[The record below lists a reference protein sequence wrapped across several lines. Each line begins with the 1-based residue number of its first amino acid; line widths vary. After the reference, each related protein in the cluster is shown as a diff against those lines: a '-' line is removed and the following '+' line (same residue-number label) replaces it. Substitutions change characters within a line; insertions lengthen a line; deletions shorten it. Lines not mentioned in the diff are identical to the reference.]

1 MEKGTAIKKINQIG
15 KVGCIISTVAQVFAI
30 IGLVGVLIGSV
41 VMAVFPKEAIT
52 VTLRGTAD
60 VNLNLNRLGGTM
72 ITEQQIQELKDLN
85 VQDEE
90 TSFEMNDSEY
100 LITNIEPAPDG
111 VKISAET
118 SDVTLDLKALTWP
131 LISALLYMIMTIVTI
146 HFIKSLCKEIKVCE
160 SPFSEG
166 VITKIKRLA
175 YSLIPWVFISGI
187 TDSIAGS
194 AFTGKVNVDLNIELG
209 MVMVVLI
216 VLALAYIFRYGAV
229 LQQESDETL

>member
-100 LITNIEPAPDG
+100 LITNIEPA
-111 VKISAET
+111 
-118 SDVTLDLKALTWP
+118 
-131 LISALLYMIMTIVTI
+131 
-146 HFIKSLCKEIKVCE
+146 
-160 SPFSEG
+160 
-166 VITKIKRLA
+166 
-175 YSLIPWVFISGI
+175 
-187 TDSIAGS
+187 
-194 AFTGKVNVDLNIELG
+194 
-209 MVMVVLI
+209 
-216 VLALAYIFRYGAV
+216 LAYIFRYGAV